1 MRKSAL
7 ALSFAALALLTA
19 CGGSDASSSSSA
31 SASASETTADTT
43 ATVTS
48 VVDGATFKAKTADG
62 EDATVKLVNV
72 AAPTTDGETAFDSCQ
87 ATESTNYLTEQL
99 PANTE
104 VTLKFDAKSKDDDG
118 NLLAAVYKGE
128 DDFINADVVGAG
140 YGVPVK
146 DDDNTYNYA
155 TIVDEQTT
163 ALSAGK
169 GLFDRSV
176 ECTVPATLKNATTAL
191 EDASDD
197 TKASALESSKKAY
210 ESVENAKENS
220 DIVKGMLNVPAV
232 QMLEDNA
239 QKAIDKAGE

>member
-19 CGGSDASSSSSA
+19 CGGSDANSSSSA

-62 EDATVKLVNV
+62 EEATVKLVNV
-72 AAPTTDGETAFDSCQ
+72 AVPTTDGETNFDTCQ
-87 ATESTNYLTEQL
+87 AAESTSYLTKQL

-104 VTLKFDAKSKDDDG
+104 VTLKFDVKSKDDEG

-128 DDFINADVVGAG
+128 EDFINADVVGAG

-146 DDDNTYNYA
+146 DEENTYNYS
-155 TIVDEQTT
+155 TIVDGQTS
-163 ALSAGK
+163 ALAAGK

-191 EDASDD
+191 EDATDD
-197 TKASALESSKKAY
+197 TKASVLETSKSAF
-210 ESVENAKENS
+210 ESVESAKESS

-239 QKAIDKAGE
+239 KKAVEKAGE